1 MVAQRNEQLFFWG
14 LLLHPKLFLGL
25 PDPPPGLIKP
35 RSWVS
40 VHWPSAPTSA
50 SHTVRGQMG
59 GKLGAS
65 SPLVWEAVRSKRRKS
80 ESRPGLVAQGA
91 RATWSAGLSAAVEAP
106 LLAVGASSRG
116 SSPCGPWC
124 THKGHLTKKGAALGR
139 AQARGAAAAP
149 SSQPLTSAPPGGGS
163 SARGTCAE
171 SREGVHVS
179 PSKDAG
185 AL

>member
-80 ESRPGLVAQGA
+80 ESRAGSA
-91 RATWSAGLSAAVEAP
+91 RSEGHLECRP
-106 LLAVGASSRG
+106 ERCRG
-116 SSPCGPWC
+116 S
-124 THKGHLTKKGAALGR
+124 
-139 AQARGAAAAP
+139 AP
-149 SSQPLTSAPPGGGS
+149 SRCGRLVQGLIPVWPL
-163 SARGTCAE
+163 
-171 SREGVHVS
+171 VHTQRAS
-179 PSKDAG
+179 H
-185 AL
+185 

>member
-25 PDPPPGLIKP
+25 PDRPPPGLVKP

-40 VHWPSAPTSA
+40 VHWPSAPTAA

-80 ESRPGLVAQGA
+80 EARAGSANGEGRLGVPWKRPSALWAPRPGAHPRVA
-91 RATWSAGLSAAVEAP
+91 
-106 LLAVGASSRG
+106 
-116 SSPCGPWC
+116 
-124 THKGHLTKKGAALGR
+124 
-139 AQARGAAAAP
+139 
-149 SSQPLTSAPPGGGS
+149 PGGHTKGIS
-163 SARGTCAE
+163 LKRVQPRAE
-171 SREGVHVS
+171 PKQGGLRLPPVLS
-179 PSKDAG
+179 
-185 AL
+185 L